1 MKVLAMC
8 CKQKQKSIAGI
19 FHGILQ
25 NLLLDFLLLDFA
37 NIYFLDK
44 FKGVASKKKKEEE
57 KGL

>member
-1 MKVLAMC
+1 MLQA
-8 CKQKQKSIAGI
+8 KQKSIAGI

-25 NLLLDFLLLDFA
+25 NLLLDFVLLDFA

-57 KGL
+57 KGV